1 MSKVV
6 EVSLRIFGRDLTI
19 ACPPK
24 EKNNLIKA
32 ANLLNDE
39 LENMFIFF
47 RNTLTMLSKAPKY
60 QLNHSNNPTY
70 LKNTGTNIGLVASS
84 SYEYVETPRQVAN
97 VVSSSFTDV
106 APDFAKETYISKVG
120 IYDENKNLIG
130 VAKLATPIRKTDE
143 REFLIKL
150 RLDI

>member
-39 LENMFIFF
+39 LENISDK
-47 RNTLTMLSKAPKY
+47 NNALVIAGLTLANKLLVSDNKKDKKVDIDYSK
-60 QLNHSNNPTY
+60 
-70 LKNTGTNIGLVASS
+70 
-84 SYEYVETPRQVAN
+84 
-97 VVSSSFTDV
+97 
-106 APDFAKETYISKVG
+106 
-120 IYDENKNLIG
+120 
-130 VAKLATPIRKTDE
+130 
-143 REFLIKL
+143 LIKKIEKAL
-150 RLDI
+150 EK

>member
-39 LENMFIFF
+39 LENISDK
-47 RNTLTMLSKAPKY
+47 NNALVIAGLTLSNKLLTSGNKKSQKSDVDYSK
-60 QLNHSNNPTY
+60 
-70 LKNTGTNIGLVASS
+70 LV
-84 SYEYVETPRQVAN
+84 
-97 VVSSSFTDV
+97 
-106 APDFAKETYISKVG
+106 
-120 IYDENKNLIG
+120 NKIEKAL
-130 VAKLATPIRKTDE
+130 RK
-143 REFLIKL
+143 
-150 RLDI
+150 

>member
-39 LENMFIFF
+39 LENISDKNNALVIAGLTLANKLLVS
-47 RNTLTMLSKAPKY
+47 RNKKDKKVDFDYSK
-60 QLNHSNNPTY
+60 
-70 LKNTGTNIGLVASS
+70 
-84 SYEYVETPRQVAN
+84 
-97 VVSSSFTDV
+97 
-106 APDFAKETYISKVG
+106 
-120 IYDENKNLIG
+120 
-130 VAKLATPIRKTDE
+130 
-143 REFLIKL
+143 LIKKIEKAL
-150 RLDI
+150 EK